1 MKTDQYSI
9 LFSSLTG
16 NTKKLADA
24 IHETLP
30 EEGCEYF
37 GAIKTP
43 VPSSELLYIGF
54 WTDKGNADNETLTL
68 LSTLK
73 NRRIFLFGTAGFG
86 GSDAYFQKILGQV
99 RQSIDPSNTI
109 IGEYMCQGKMPM
121 SVRQRYENMKKQP
134 LHLPN
139 LDAMIENFDK
149 ALSHPDADDLQRAR
163 AFIQTL

>member
-99 RQSIDPSNTI
+99 RQSKQYHYRRIYVS
-109 IGEYMCQGKMPM
+109 GENAAVCAGAL
-121 SVRQRYENMKKQP
+121 YENERK
-134 LHLPN
+134 
-139 LDAMIENFDK
+139 
-149 ALSHPDADDLQRAR
+149 S
-163 AFIQTL
+163 

>member
-24 IHETLP
+24 IHKTLP
-30 EEGCEYF
+30 QNDCEYF

-73 NRRIFLFGTAGFG
+73 NRRIFLSEQPVLVEVMHIFKRFSDRS
-86 GSDAYFQKILGQV
+86 GSPLIQAIPLSENICV
-99 RQSIDPSNTI
+99 REKCRSLCGS
-109 IGEYMCQGKMPM
+109 
-121 SVRQRYENMKKQP
+121 
-134 LHLPN
+134 
-139 LDAMIENFDK
+139 AM
-149 ALSHPDADDLQRAR
+149 
-163 AFIQTL
+163 

>member
-30 EEGCEYF
+30 QNDCEYF

-54 WTDKGNADNETLTL
+54 WTDKGNADNETDGFFFSEQPVLVEVMHIFKRFSDRSGSPL
-68 LSTLK
+68 IQAIPLSENICVREKCRSLC
-73 NRRIFLFGTAGFG
+73 
-86 GSDAYFQKILGQV
+86 GS
-99 RQSIDPSNTI
+99 
-109 IGEYMCQGKMPM
+109 
-121 SVRQRYENMKKQP
+121 
-134 LHLPN
+134 
-139 LDAMIENFDK
+139 AM
-149 ALSHPDADDLQRAR
+149 
-163 AFIQTL
+163 

>member
-24 IHETLP
+24 IHETAP

-73 NRRIFLFGTAGFG
+73 NRRIFLFRNSRFWW
-86 GSDAYFQKILGQV
+86 K
-99 RQSIDPSNTI
+99 
-109 IGEYMCQGKMPM
+109 
-121 SVRQRYENMKKQP
+121 
-134 LHLPN
+134 
-139 LDAMIENFDK
+139 
-149 ALSHPDADDLQRAR
+149 
-163 AFIQTL
+163 

>member
-68 LSTLK
+68 LST
-73 NRRIFLFGTAGFG
+73 F
-86 GSDAYFQKILGQV
+86 
-99 RQSIDPSNTI
+99 
-109 IGEYMCQGKMPM
+109 
-121 SVRQRYENMKKQP
+121 KKP
-134 LHLPN
+134 TDFSFRN
-139 LDAMIENFDK
+139 SRFWWK
-149 ALSHPDADDLQRAR
+149 
-163 AFIQTL
+163 

>member
-73 NRRIFLFGTAGFG
+73 TDGFFFSEQPVLVEVMHIFKRSSDRS
-86 GSDAYFQKILGQV
+86 GSPLIQAIPLSENICV
-99 RQSIDPSNTI
+99 R
-109 IGEYMCQGKMPM
+109 GKCR
-121 SVRQRYENMKKQP
+121 S
-134 LHLPN
+134 LCGS
-139 LDAMIENFDK
+139 AI
-149 ALSHPDADDLQRAR
+149 
-163 AFIQTL
+163 

>member
-24 IHETLP
+24 IHKTLP
-30 EEGCEYF
+30 QNDCEYF

-73 NRRIFLFGTAGFG
+73 TDGFFFSEQPVLVEVMHIFKRFSDRS
-86 GSDAYFQKILGQV
+86 GSPLIQAIPLSENICV
-99 RQSIDPSNTI
+99 REKCRSLCGS
-109 IGEYMCQGKMPM
+109 
-121 SVRQRYENMKKQP
+121 
-134 LHLPN
+134 
-139 LDAMIENFDK
+139 AM
-149 ALSHPDADDLQRAR
+149 
-163 AFIQTL
+163 

>member
-24 IHETLP
+24 IHKTLP
-30 EEGCEYF
+30 QNDCEYF

-73 NRRIFLFGTAGFG
+73 TDGFFFSEQPVLVEVMHIFKRFSDRSGSPLIQAIPLSENICVRENAAVCAG
-86 GSDAYFQKILGQV
+86 AL
-99 RQSIDPSNTI
+99 
-109 IGEYMCQGKMPM
+109 C
-121 SVRQRYENMKKQP
+121 ENERK
-134 LHLPN
+134 
-139 LDAMIENFDK
+139 
-149 ALSHPDADDLQRAR
+149 S
-163 AFIQTL
+163 

>member
-24 IHETLP
+24 IHKTLP

-86 GSDAYFQKILGQV
+86 GSDAYFQRILGNV
-99 RQSIDPSNTI
+99 KSAIDSSNTI
-109 IGEYMCQGKMPM
+109 VGEYMCQGKMPQ
-121 SVRQRYENMKKQP
+121 SVRERYVKMKENP
-134 LHLPN
+134 EHPDN
-139 LDAMIENFDK
+139 IDALIENFDK
-149 ALSHPDADDLQRAR
+149 ALSHPDADDMERLKN
-163 AFIQTL
+163 III

>member
-86 GSDAYFQKILGQV
+86 GSDAYFQKILGNV
-99 RQSIDPSNTI
+99 KSAIDSSNTI
-109 IGEYMCQGKMPM
+109 VGEYMCQGKMPQ
-121 SVRQRYENMKKQP
+121 SVRERYVKMKENP
-134 LHLPN
+134 EHPDNIDTL
-139 LDAMIENFDK
+139 IENFDK
-149 ALSHPDADDLQRAR
+149 ALSHPDADDMERLKN
-163 AFIQTL
+163 III

>member
-16 NTKKLADA
+16 NTKELADA

-30 EEGCEYF
+30 QNDCEYF

-73 NRRIFLFGTAGFG
+73 NRRIFLSEQPVLVEVMHIFKRFSDRS
-86 GSDAYFQKILGQV
+86 GSPLIQAIPLSENICV
-99 RQSIDPSNTI
+99 R
-109 IGEYMCQGKMPM
+109 GKCR
-121 SVRQRYENMKKQP
+121 S
-134 LHLPN
+134 LCGS
-139 LDAMIENFDK
+139 AI
-149 ALSHPDADDLQRAR
+149 
-163 AFIQTL
+163 